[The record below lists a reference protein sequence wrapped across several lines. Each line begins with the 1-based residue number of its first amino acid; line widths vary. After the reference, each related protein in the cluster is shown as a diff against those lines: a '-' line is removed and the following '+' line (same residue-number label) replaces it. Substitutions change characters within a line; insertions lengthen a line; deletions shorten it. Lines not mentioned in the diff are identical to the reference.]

1 MHHPLTGE
9 FSALLVAVFWTI
21 TALAFESAS
30 KRVGSVSVNL
40 IRLVLAMIFLAIY
53 SWFSRGIPFPTD
65 AMAHQWIWLSL
76 SGLVGFVLGDLFLFE
91 SYTIIGSRMA
101 MLIMTLAPPMT
112 AMAGWLW
119 LDEHLTPLSI
129 LGIAVTFSGILLA
142 TVGRTASGGKFQLNM
157 PLKGFL
163 LAFGGAC
170 GQALGLV
177 LSKLGMAGY
186 DAFAA
191 TQIRIITGI
200 AGFSLIV
207 LVMGKFKH
215 TVGALKNGRGM
226 TGITIGSFF
235 GPFLGVSL
243 SLYAV
248 KFTATGIAAT
258 IISTI
263 PILIIAPAILIFK
276 QKVSGKEIA
285 GAVIS
290 VIGVGLF
297 FIK

>member
-1 MHHPLTGE
+1 MHSLTGE
-9 FSALLVAVFWTI
+9 FSALTVAVFWTI

-30 KRVGSVSVNL
+30 RRVGSVSVNL
-40 IRLVLAMIFLAIY
+40 IRLILAMIFLTIY
-53 SWFSRGIPFPTD
+53 SWIFRGLPLPTD

-101 MLIMTLAPPMT
+101 MLIMTLAPPIT
-112 AMAGWLW
+112 AVAGWLW
-119 LDEHLTPLSI
+119 LDEHLSVLSI
-129 LGIAVTFSGILLA
+129 VGIAITFSGILLA
-142 TVGRTASGGKFQLNM
+142 TIARNPTGQKLRLNM

-163 LAFGGAC
+163 LALGGAG
-170 GQALGLV
+170 GQAFGLI

-191 TQIRIITGI
+191 TQIRIVTGI

-215 TVGALKNGRGM
+215 TLLALKDSRGM

-263 PILIIAPAILIFK
+263 PILIIAPAVLIFK
-276 QKVSGKEIA
+276 QKVTRREIA

-297 FIK
+297 FVK

>member
-21 TALAFESAS
+21 TALAFESAG
-30 KRVGSVSVNL
+30 KRVGSIAVHL
-40 IRLVLAMIFLAIY
+40 IRLVMAMIFLAIY

-65 AMAHQWIWLSL
+65 ATTHQWIWLSL
-76 SGLVGFVLGDLFLFE
+76 SGMVGFVLGDLFLFE

-119 LDEHLTPLSI
+119 LDESLSPLSI
-129 LGIAVTFSGILLA
+129 LGITITFSGILLA
-142 TVGRTASGGKFQLNM
+142 TTGRNPAGKKLQFNM

-207 LVMGKFKH
+207 LMMGKFKS
-215 TVGALKNGRGM
+215 TVLALKNPQGM
-226 TGITIGSFF
+226 AGITVGSFF

-276 QKVSGKEIA
+276 QKVTGKEIL